1 MTAHTKEWDVHVHVF
16 EEDGGATRVKA
27 VLDTGETLMTGHGRA
42 RRNPADIEVPEIG
55 DEVAVSR
62 ALNDLGHKLM
72 RTADRDLEGVG
83 SGPSHL
89 ADE

>member
-1 MTAHTKEWDVHVHVF
+1 MTRHTKEWAVHLHVF
-16 EEDGGATRVKA
+16 EEEGTTRVNA
-27 VLDTGETLMTGHGRA
+27 VLETGENVMTGHGRA
-42 RRNPADIEVPEIG
+42 RRNPADVSVPEIG

>member
-1 MTAHTKEWDVHVHVF
+1 MAAHTKEWDVHVHVF
-16 EEDGGATRVKA
+16 EEDGATKVKA
-27 VLDTGETLMTGHGRA
+27 VLDTGENVMTGHGRA
-42 RRNPADIEVPEIG
+42 RRNPADTAVPEIG

-62 ALNDLGHKLM
+62 ALSDLGHKLM
-72 RTADRDLEGVG
+72 ATADRDLDGVG

>member
-1 MTAHTKEWDVHVHVF
+1 MTAHIKEWDVHVHVF
-16 EEDGGATRVKA
+16 EEAGTTRVRA
-27 VLDTGETLMTGHGRA
+27 VLDTGETVMTGHGRA
-42 RRNPADIEVPEIG
+42 RRNPADVEVPEIG

-62 ALNDLGHKLM
+62 ALSDLGHRLM
-72 RTADRDLEGVG
+72 TTADRDLEGVG

>member
-1 MTAHTKEWDVHVHVF
+1 MTAHTKDWDVHVHVF
-16 EEDGGATRVKA
+16 EEEGTTKVKA
-27 VLDTGETLMTGHGRA
+27 VLDTGENVITGNGRA

-62 ALNDLGHKLM
+62 ALSDLGHTLM
-72 RTADRDLEGVG
+72 RTADQDLEGVG

-89 ADE
+89 ADG

>member
-16 EEDGGATRVKA
+16 EEEGTTRVKA
-27 VLDTGETLMTGHGRA
+27 VLETGENVMTGHGRA
-42 RRNPADIEVPEIG
+42 RRNPADVPVPEIG

-62 ALNDLGHKLM
+62 ALSDLGHRLM
-72 RTADRDLEGVG
+72 RTADEDLDDVG

>member
-16 EEDGGATRVKA
+16 ENAGATHVEA
-27 VLDTGETLMTGHGRA
+27 VLDTGENVLRGHGRA
-42 RRNPADIEVPEIG
+42 RRNPADVEVPEIG

-62 ALNDLGHKLM
+62 ALSDLGHTLM
-72 RTADRDLEGVG
+72 ATADRDLEGVG

>member
-1 MTAHTKEWDVHVHVF
+1 MTRHTVEWTVHVHVF
-16 EEDGGATRVKA
+16 EEGGATRVKA
-27 VLDTGETLMTGHGRA
+27 VLETGENVMTGHGRA
-42 RRNPADIEVPEIG
+42 QRNPADAAVPEIG

-72 RTADRDLEGVG
+72 RRADRDLEGVG

-89 ADE
+89 ADG